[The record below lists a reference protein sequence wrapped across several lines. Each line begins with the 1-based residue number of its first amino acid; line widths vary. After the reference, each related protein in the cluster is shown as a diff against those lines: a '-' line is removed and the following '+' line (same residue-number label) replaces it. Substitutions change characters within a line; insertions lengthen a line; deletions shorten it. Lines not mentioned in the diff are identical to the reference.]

1 MESAYM
7 LSKQNNRTNQTI
19 LNEQALLNC
28 ATGDCKEGG
37 YEWDVFL
44 EAFYT
49 GVTDSWETPYVD
61 QQNEC
66 KAFPVVARTTG
77 YCQTVDIPDDETILQ
92 VVQQKGPASVGFYA
106 HDIDFQFL
114 RGEWKRD
121 CLENRATHALVMT
134 GWDEEFFIIKN
145 SWGTEWGV
153 HGYLYFIKDG
163 KERCGFRGSLSVP
176 TF

>member
-28 ATGDCKEGG
+28 ATGDCKGG
-37 YEWDVFL
+37 LMADVFL

-66 KAFPVVARTTG
+66 NAFPVVARPTG
-77 YCQTVDIPDDETILQ
+77 YCQTDDIPDDETILQ
-92 VVQQKGPASVGFYA
+92 VVQKKGPASVGFYA
-106 HDIDFQFL
+106 DDIDFQL
-114 RGEWKRD
+114 LKGEWKKD
-121 CLENRATHALVMT
+121 CSGNTADHALVMT

-153 HGYLYFIKDG
+153 HGYLYSIKDG
-163 KERCGFRGSLSVP
+163 KERCGFRESISVP